1 MDIGWL
7 EPLGGGVATS
17 YTVLL
22 VEQTEVV
29 RRIARRELAE
39 GGCRVLEAANANEA
53 LTFLRTPDT
62 HIDLVLIGAIGSV
75 EREQLGWEWPEFPQ
89 VGSPYAAA
97 AEAVPKKPR
106 RK

>member
-1 MDIGWL
+1 M
-7 EPLGGGVATS
+7 ATS
-17 YTVLL
+17 YTVLV
-22 VEQTEVV
+22 VEQTDVA

-53 LTFLRTPDT
+53 LAFLRRPDT

-75 EREQLGWEWPEFPQ
+75 AREQLGWECPEFPQ
-89 VGSPYAAA
+89 LGSPYATSAA
-97 AEAVPKKPR
+97 AVPKKPR

>member
-1 MDIGWL
+1 M
-7 EPLGGGVATS
+7 ATS
-17 YTVLL
+17 YTVLV
-22 VEQTEVV
+22 VEQTDVV

-53 LTFLRTPDT
+53 LAFLRKPDT

-89 VGSPYAAA
+89 VGSPYATS

>member
-1 MDIGWL
+1 MDIAWL

-53 LTFLRTPDT
+53 LTFLRRPDT